1 MEVTIIEAQG
11 LGDQLNNQKCWKAAL
26 DEIERRL
33 EEYLRA
39 EYSSNPVQN
48 TPDGRVHVCLYF
60 VAPHGRG
67 LRKLDVDFMK
77 GIHHRVNVIP
87 VIAKADSMT
96 VEELHQLKAQVMREI
111 EYHQIT
117 IFSPPHTEEENDP
130 ARKLN
135 TKIPYAVVGSNDVID
150 LNGSKCRGR
159 HYPWG
164 NVLVDEPN
172 EFHDFSIIR
181 ELLIEEMMVYLKER
195 TENVLYEKYRTER
208 LQAEGPDSFYKG
220 ILTMTA
226 AQPAA
231 PTKKMNE
238 EAIEQRKTESMEA
251 LKQKFSA
258 KEQKIATA
266 EEEIMQKYRE
276 IMQDLGEK
284 RKKYEEKLKTFL

>member
-1 MEVTIIEAQG
+1 M
-11 LGDQLNNQKCWKAAL
+11 GDQLNNQKCWKVAL
-26 DEIERRL
+26 DEVERRL

-39 EYSSNPVQN
+39 EYSPNQNQSNS
-48 TPDGRVHVCLYF
+48 DARIHACLYF
-60 VAPHGRG
+60 VAPHGKG

-96 VEELHQLKAQVMREI
+96 VEELQQCKVQVMREI

-117 IFSPPHTEEENDP
+117 IFQPPYTEEENDP
-130 ARKLN
+130 ARKLSQ
-135 TKIPYAVVGSNDVID
+135 KIPYAVVGSNEVVDV
-150 LNGSKCRGR
+150 NGNRCRGR

-172 EFHDFSIIR
+172 EFHDFAIMR
-181 ELLIEEMMVYLKER
+181 ELLIEEMMIYLKER

-220 ILTMTA
+220 ILSVATTT
-226 AQPAA
+226 QPEPAA
-231 PTKKMNE
+231 TKKIDQEVVEQKKNE
-238 EAIEQRKTESMEA
+238 AKEA
-251 LKQKFSA
+251 LKEKFTA
-258 KEQKIATA
+258 KEQKISAA

-276 IMQDLGEK
+276 IMQDLSEK